1 MQTKTFTI
9 RCPQKHNI
17 ITIKSNI
24 DDIIITS
31 ITTINDDGSSLYI
44 SNKKEELVN
53 AISYR
58 YGVSHNPVI
67 FIVIE
72 GDNISGLELETD
84 IEVTVGLA
92 KYIKQGK
99 YTSEVSKIAF
109 NKKIYIHHEIIDE
122 IDSGIL
128 CELHLSFLDS
138 KNNTIE
144 TCVANVPLNDKR
156 LIVQKADE
164 EFLYSPHNVKLTDG
178 ELFID
183 DDLFTYDTKRVQAT
197 FDLSDKYVIYQR
209 ADTVNQLSQTVSL
222 DENYNVQ
229 CSKQYSYIS
238 YAVVIKVLSLDI
250 SKLEST
256 PVIKNIAII
265 TTE

>member
-1 MQTKTFTI
+1 MSTL
-9 RCPQKHNI
+9 N
-17 ITIKSNI
+17 
-24 DDIIITS
+24 
-31 ITTINDDGSSLYI
+31 
-44 SNKKEELVN
+44 NKN
-53 AISYR
+53 
-58 YGVSHNPVI
+58 
-67 FIVIE
+67 IVIIGGTTGLGLSAAKAFIDNGANVVVVGRNE
-72 GDNISGLELETD
+72 ESVIAAKNILGNKALTLSGDATQEATAI
-84 IEVTVGLA
+84 
-92 KYIKQGK
+92 
-99 YTSEVSKIAF
+99 
-109 NKKIYIHHEIIDE
+109 
-122 IDSGIL
+122 
-128 CELHLSFLDS
+128 
-138 KNNTIE
+138 NTIE
-144 TCVANVPLNDKR
+144 TCVANIPLNDKR

-183 DDLFTYDTKRVQAT
+183 NDLFTYDTKRVQAT

-222 DENYNVQ
+222 DESYNVQ

>member
-84 IEVTVGLA
+84 
-92 KYIKQGK
+92 
-99 YTSEVSKIAF
+99 F
-109 NKKIYIHHEIIDE
+109 NKMPC
-122 IDSGIL
+122 S
-128 CELHLSFLDS
+128 
-138 KNNTIE
+138 
-144 TCVANVPLNDKR
+144 
-156 LIVQKADE
+156 
-164 EFLYSPHNVKLTDG
+164 VK
-178 ELFID
+178 
-183 DDLFTYDTKRVQAT
+183 
-197 FDLSDKYVIYQR
+197 
-209 ADTVNQLSQTVSL
+209 
-222 DENYNVQ
+222 
-229 CSKQYSYIS
+229 
-238 YAVVIKVLSLDI
+238 
-250 SKLEST
+250 
-256 PVIKNIAII
+256 
-265 TTE
+265 